1 MISHLDFSRHLML
14 PNRVYNWNIWSLA
27 DVPSVVLSRN
37 NYIVGYGDRVTIG
50 CTVSSNPAHTS
61 IYWQRIRN
69 GVTQTITLSS
79 NNKYS
84 GSSVTTPSLT
94 ILNVDNNDE
103 GDYVCYAIN
112 SVGTGQSSRGTLE
125 VTGSK
130 LFLYSC
136 KQVKIWH
143 LGYNDKY
150 VRKKITLKKTLIWI
164 CIIHI
169 FLLNIQDDHLCCW
182 T

>member
-1 MISHLDFSRHLML
+1 ML
-14 PNRVYNWNIWSLA
+14 LPLNITCSVKVMNILTYRNNRVYNWHCWSLV
-27 DVPSVVLSRN
+27 DVPSVVLNRN

-61 IYWQRIRN
+61 VYWQRIRN

-79 NNKYS
+79 NIKYS

-94 ILNVDNNDE
+94 ILNVDDNDE
-103 GDYVCYAIN
+103 GDYICYATN

-130 LFLYSC
+130 FC
-136 KQVKIWH
+136 KQVNIWH

-150 VRKKITLKKTLIWI
+150 VRKK
-164 CIIHI
+164 
-169 FLLNIQDDHLCCW
+169 NI
-182 T
+182 